1 MFYFEDFHGTKILK
15 SDLLEE
21 ITAFFS
27 TRELPDLT
35 KLGTGRILSP
45 NQTHSD
51 NVEFVDERNEYPNTD
66 GLILQNTND
75 AVYLRFADC
84 TPLIFYDT
92 VQKIAAVSH
101 AGWRGTAS
109 QIGKVTVE
117 LMVKSFGCR
126 PEDIIA
132 AIGPCIG
139 PCCYEVDDPVK
150 KAFEGTAADA
160 PGVFSPSSN
169 PGHYMLD
176 LRLANRAV
184 LIDSGILPENIDVAD
199 ICTCCNSSEMHSHR
213 ATAGKRGNLAAIIEL
228 I

>member
-35 KLGTGRILSP
+35 ELGADRILFP

-66 GLILQNTND
+66 GLILTNSND

-92 VQKIAAVSH
+92 VQKIAAVTH
-101 AGWRGTAS
+101 AGWRGTA
-109 QIGKVTVE
+109 QKIC
-117 LMVKSFGCR
+117 VKTIEKMQSN
-126 PEDIIA
+126 PTNVIA
-132 AIGPCIG
+132 LIVPAISM
-139 PCCYEVDDPVK
+139 CCYEVSEEVRDTLLATVK
-150 KAFEGTAADA
+150 DTEGLFINRNVDLKRINAQQLKEI
-160 PGVFSPSSN
+160 GVQQ
-169 PGHYMLD
+169 
-176 LRLANRAV
+176 
-184 LIDSGILPENIDVAD
+184 ID
-199 ICTCCNSSEMHSHR
+199 ICPYCTSCDNDLFYSYRKENG
-213 ATAGKRGNLAAIIEL
+213 TDKRHIAVAKLS
-228 I
+228 

>member
-101 AGWRGTAS
+101 AGWRGTA
-109 QIGKVTVE
+109 QKIG
-117 LMVKSFGCR
+117 VKTIEKMQSY
-126 PEDIIA
+126 PKDIIA
-132 AIGPCIG
+132 LIGPAIST
-139 PCCYEVDDPVK
+139 CCYEVSEEVRDTLLATVQET
-150 KAFEGTAADA
+150 EGLFINRNVDLKRINAQQLKEI
-160 PGVFSPSSN
+160 GV
-169 PGHYMLD
+169 
-176 LRLANRAV
+176 RQ
-184 LIDSGILPENIDVAD
+184 ID
-199 ICTCCNSSEMHSHR
+199 ICPYCTSCDNDLFYSYRKENG
-213 ATAGKRGNLAAIIEL
+213 TDKRHIAVAKLS
-228 I
+228 

>member
-1 MFYFEDFHGTKILK
+1 MFYFEDFYGTKILK
-15 SDLLEE
+15 SDFLEE
-21 ITAFFS
+21 ITTFFS

-101 AGWRGTAS
+101 AGWRGTA
-109 QIGKVTVE
+109 QKIG
-117 LMVKSFGCR
+117 VKTIEKMQSN
-126 PEDIIA
+126 PINVIA
-132 AIGPCIG
+132 LIGPAISM
-139 PCCYEVDDPVK
+139 CCYEVSEEVRDTLLATVQET
-150 KAFEGTAADA
+150 EGLFINRNVDLKRINAQQLKEI
-160 PGVFSPSSN
+160 GV
-169 PGHYMLD
+169 
-176 LRLANRAV
+176 RQ
-184 LIDSGILPENIDVAD
+184 ID
-199 ICTCCNSSEMHSHR
+199 ICPYCTSCDNDLFYSYRKENG
-213 ATAGKRGNLAAIIEL
+213 TDKRHIAVAKLS
-228 I
+228 

>member
-66 GLILQNTND
+66 GLILTNSND

-101 AGWRGTAS
+101 AGWRGTA
-109 QIGKVTVE
+109 QKIG
-117 LMVKSFGCR
+117 VKTIEKMQSY
-126 PEDIIA
+126 PKDIIA
-132 AIGPCIG
+132 LIGPAISM
-139 PCCYEVDDPVK
+139 CCYEVSEEVRDTLLATVQET
-150 KAFEGTAADA
+150 EGLFINRNVDLKRINAQQLKEI
-160 PGVFSPSSN
+160 GV
-169 PGHYMLD
+169 
-176 LRLANRAV
+176 RQ
-184 LIDSGILPENIDVAD
+184 ID
-199 ICTCCNSSEMHSHR
+199 ICPYCTSCDNDLFYSYRKENG
-213 ATAGKRGNLAAIIEL
+213 TDKRHIAVAKLS
-228 I
+228 

>member
-101 AGWRGTAS
+101 AGWRGTA
-109 QIGKVTVE
+109 QKIG
-117 LMVKSFGCR
+117 VKTIEKMQSY
-126 PEDIIA
+126 PKDIIA
-132 AIGPCIG
+132 LIGPAISM
-139 PCCYEVDDPVK
+139 CCYEVSEEVRDTLLATVQET
-150 KAFEGTAADA
+150 EGLFINRNVDLKRINAQQLKEI
-160 PGVFSPSSN
+160 GV
-169 PGHYMLD
+169 
-176 LRLANRAV
+176 RQ
-184 LIDSGILPENIDVAD
+184 ID
-199 ICTCCNSSEMHSHR
+199 ICPYCTSCDNDLFYSYRKENG
-213 ATAGKRGNLAAIIEL
+213 TDKRHIAVAKLS
-228 I
+228 

>member
-15 SDLLEE
+15 SDLLKG

-101 AGWRGTAS
+101 AGWRGTA
-109 QIGKVTVE
+109 QKIG
-117 LMVKSFGCR
+117 VKTIEKMQSN
-126 PEDIIA
+126 PINVIA
-132 AIGPCIG
+132 LIGPAISM
-139 PCCYEVDDPVK
+139 CCYEVSEEVRDTLLATVK
-150 KAFEGTAADA
+150 DTEGLFINRNVDLKRINAQQHKEI
-160 PGVFSPSSN
+160 GVQQ
-169 PGHYMLD
+169 
-176 LRLANRAV
+176 
-184 LIDSGILPENIDVAD
+184 IDI
-199 ICTCCNSSEMHSHR
+199 
-213 ATAGKRGNLAAIIEL
+213 
-228 I
+228 

>member
-1 MFYFEDFHGTKILK
+1 MFYFEDFYGTKILK
-15 SDLLEE
+15 SDFLEE
-21 ITAFFS
+21 ITTFFS

-101 AGWRGTAS
+101 AGWRGTA
-109 QIGKVTVE
+109 QKIG
-117 LMVKSFGCR
+117 VKTIEKMQSN
-126 PEDIIA
+126 PINVIA
-132 AIGPCIG
+132 LIGPAISM
-139 PCCYEVDDPVK
+139 CCYEVSEEVRDTLLATVQET
-150 KAFEGTAADA
+150 EGLFINRNVDLKRINAQQLKEI
-160 PGVFSPSSN
+160 GVQQ
-169 PGHYMLD
+169 
-176 LRLANRAV
+176 
-184 LIDSGILPENIDVAD
+184 ID
-199 ICTCCNSSEMHSHR
+199 ICPYCTSCDNDLFYSYRKENG
-213 ATAGKRGNLAAIIEL
+213 TDKRHIAVAKLS
-228 I
+228 

>member
-35 KLGTGRILSP
+35 ELGADRILFP

-66 GLILQNTND
+66 GLILTNSND

-92 VQKIAAVSH
+92 VQKIAAVTH
-101 AGWRGTAS
+101 AGWRGTA
-109 QIGKVTVE
+109 QKIG
-117 LMVKSFGCR
+117 VKTIEKMQSN
-126 PEDIIA
+126 PTNVIA
-132 AIGPCIG
+132 LIGPAISM
-139 PCCYEVDDPVK
+139 CCYEVSEEVRDTLLATVK
-150 KAFEGTAADA
+150 DTEGLFINRNVDLKRINAQQLKEI
-160 PGVFSPSSN
+160 GVQQ
-169 PGHYMLD
+169 
-176 LRLANRAV
+176 
-184 LIDSGILPENIDVAD
+184 ID
-199 ICTCCNSSEMHSHR
+199 ICPYCTSCDNDLFYSYRKENG
-213 ATAGKRGNLAAIIEL
+213 TEKRHIAVAKLS
-228 I
+228 

>member
-101 AGWRGTAS
+101 AGWRGTA
-109 QIGKVTVE
+109 QKIG
-117 LMVKSFGCR
+117 VKTIEKMQSY
-126 PEDIIA
+126 PKDIIA
-132 AIGPCIG
+132 LIGPAISM
-139 PCCYEVDDPVK
+139 CCYEVSEEVRDTLLATVK
-150 KAFEGTAADA
+150 ETEGLFINRNVDLKRINAQQLKEI
-160 PGVFSPSSN
+160 GV
-169 PGHYMLD
+169 
-176 LRLANRAV
+176 RQ
-184 LIDSGILPENIDVAD
+184 ID
-199 ICTCCNSSEMHSHR
+199 ICPYCTSCDNDLFYSYRKENG
-213 ATAGKRGNLAAIIEL
+213 TDKRHIAVAKLS
-228 I
+228 